1 MKWKPLRFV
10 DLISYEHSTVHPLEV
25 FMYKCTTSILRIL
38 ESGSGMITANMREV
52 PAAAMME
59 AGIQVE
65 TFAPHCLTRTRD
77 MEIVTK
83 MAQST

>member
-1 MKWKPLRFV
+1 
-10 DLISYEHSTVHPLEV
+10 
-25 FMYKCTTSILRIL
+25 MYKRTTSILRIL

-65 TFAPHCLTRTRD
+65 TFAPHCLTRIRD
-77 MEIVTK
+77 MEISSRK
-83 MAQST
+83 NLIYSDLLYSLCPPAYLFIFI